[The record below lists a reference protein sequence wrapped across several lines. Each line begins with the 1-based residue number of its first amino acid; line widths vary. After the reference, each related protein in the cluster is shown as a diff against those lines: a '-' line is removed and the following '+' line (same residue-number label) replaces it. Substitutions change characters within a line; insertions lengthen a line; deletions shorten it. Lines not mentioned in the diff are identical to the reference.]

1 MQTTSNILMIRPV
14 NFGFNAETAIN
25 NAFQSAG
32 EEEDVQEKA
41 LREFD
46 GLVSQLRQHHI
57 DVLVVNDTPEPHT
70 PDAIFPNNWISTHDD
85 GQVFLYPMFAPNRRA
100 ERKESVLNEL
110 FSKFHH
116 ENITDLSGAENENRF
131 LEGTGSMVLDRTHRI
146 IYACISPR
154 TDARLLEEFAK
165 KIGYEAMAFHSYDL
179 QGREIYH
186 TNVMMCVARQFVV
199 ICLESITDPEERA
212 RVADKINS
220 TGKNIVEISYDQ
232 MNQFAGNMLQVENR
246 DGELFLVMS
255 SRAYQSLSPIQ
266 VQELT
271 RFNKIIHADLSTIE
285 NNGGGSARCMMAEIF
300 LPLKRLQ

>member
-165 KIGYEAMAFHSYDL
+165 KISYEAMAFHSYDL

>member
-1 MQTTSNILMIRPV
+1 MVRPAA
-14 NFGFNAETAIN
+14 FGFNQQTAVN
-25 NAFQSAG
+25 NAFQV
-32 EEEDVQEKA
+32 DTQTVHLQQLA
-41 LREFD
+41 LQEFD
-46 GLVSQLRQHHI
+46 DFVTLLRSNKVGVYVI
-57 DVLVVNDTPEPHT
+57 EDSAEPRT
-70 PDAIFPNNWISTHDD
+70 PDAVFPNNWLSFHPHH
-85 GQVFLYPMFAPNRRA
+85 QLFLYPMFAPNRRL
-100 ERKESVLNEL
+100 ERKPGAIDQIKKQFGIRDL
-110 FSKFHH
+110 
-116 ENITDLSGAENENRF
+116 IDLSAFEKDEQF
-131 LEGTGSMVLDRTHRI
+131 LEGTGSMVLDRVRKI
-146 IYACISPR
+146 AYACLSPR
-154 TDARLLEEFAK
+154 TCLPVLDEFCNRT
-165 KIGYEAMAFHSYDL
+165 GYQPVWFQATDSN
-179 QGREIYH
+179 GTPIYH

-199 ICLESITDPEERA
+199 ICLESITDPAERA